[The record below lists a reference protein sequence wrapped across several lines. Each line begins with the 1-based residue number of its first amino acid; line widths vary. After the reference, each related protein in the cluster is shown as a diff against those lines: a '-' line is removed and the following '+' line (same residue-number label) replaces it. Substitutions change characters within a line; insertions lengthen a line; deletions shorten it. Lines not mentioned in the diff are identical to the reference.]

1 MGIAERLQE
10 IQSRIDKACET
21 SNRDPQQIT
30 FIAVSKTFPT
40 EAIQEAY
47 DCGHRHFGESRLQE
61 LLPKAEALPKDIF
74 WHFIGKIQSNKI
86 RRAAGIC
93 SLIHTLESHS
103 QIQELEKLDKPTD
116 VLIEINI
123 AREEKKSG
131 ILPEDLDKFYQRVLI
146 SPTVRYRGLMTI
158 GSNTGTIEQTKA
170 EFRTMREL
178 SRKYEGDFL
187 SMGMSGDFEVALQEG
202 ATHIRVGT
210 AIFGGR

>member
-10 IQSRIDKACET
+10 IQSRIDKACE
-21 SNRDPQQIT
+21 SANRAPQQIT
-30 FIAVSKTFPT
+30 LIAVSKTFPT